1 MVLQVNEEKSFHKA
15 NQKIFKT
22 NSFEK
27 RWYHWSKKILNSSVL
42 VVGAGGLGCPV
53 IDYLSRAGV
62 GLIGIIDYDKVDASN
77 IHRQSIYTYKDIG
90 KYKVEVLKRKLKDI
104 NPDVKTKIFKS
115 KITNKNANK
124 ILKQFDIIVDGS
136 DNFKTKFLLN
146 QFARKLKKAFI
157 VGAISRYNGH
167 VFSFNFK
174 RNNEACLKCFY
185 QSDVNEEVLNCET
198 DGILGPVAGM
208 VGNMQANEVLKN
220 ILNLKN
226 QLRDKILIIDLLNL
240 TFRQANFSKKKN
252 CVCGER

>member
-1 MVLQVNEEKSFHKA
+1 MRKNLSTKQIEKYSRQIVLKNVGIIGQ
-15 NQKIFKT
+15 
-22 NSFEK
+22 
-27 RWYHWSKKILNSSVL
+27 KKILDSSVL

-90 KYKVEVLKRKLKDI
+90 KYKIEVLKRKLKDI

-146 QFARKLKKAFI
+146 QFARKLKKTFI

-226 QLRDKILIIDLLNL
+226 ELRDKILIIDLLNL